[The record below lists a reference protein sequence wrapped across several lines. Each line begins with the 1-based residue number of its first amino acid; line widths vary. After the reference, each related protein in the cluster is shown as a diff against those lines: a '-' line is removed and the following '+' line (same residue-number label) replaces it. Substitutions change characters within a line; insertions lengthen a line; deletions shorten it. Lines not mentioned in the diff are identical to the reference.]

1 MQEYFT
7 GGCAAITGAGS
18 GIGAALA
25 RQVAVLGMD
34 VVIADISAERLD
46 RTEAELNSLGAR
58 VLAVP
63 TDVRDAAQVD
73 RLSDAAY
80 DRFGTVRLLVNNA
93 GVESVGH
100 IWDMSPETWARV
112 QEVNANG
119 TFHGIRSFVPRM
131 GANPNPSSV
140 VNVASIAAIT
150 SGTQNAAYFASK
162 HAVLGMTECL
172 HLECREQFPQM
183 SVSVVCP
190 AAVTTRIFEDALTD
204 QVSPGSSTANKLE
217 ATRKHI
223 RHDGITADNAAQRIL
238 AGAAEKQFWINTHP
252 ERFREIAANR
262 AAMLTRLSA
271 PQSNAWYPD
280 IQNFGLRDSRG

>member
-1 MQEYFT
+1 MNSLQQEFA
-7 GGCAAITGAGS
+7 GGCAVITGAGS

-25 RQVAVLGMD
+25 RQSAALGMD
-34 VVIADISAERLD
+34 VVIADISAERIG
-46 RTEAELNSLGAR
+46 RTEAELTGLGAR

-73 RLSDAAY
+73 RLSDAAH
-80 DRFGTVRLLVNNA
+80 DRFGAVRLLVNNA

-131 GANPNPSSV
+131 GANAAPSSV

-172 HLECREQFPQM
+172 HLECAEMFPQL

-190 AAVTTRIFEDALTD
+190 AAVTTRIFEDAITD
-204 QVSPGSSTANKLE
+204 GPAASSPTAEKLE
-217 ATRKHI
+217 ATRRHI
-223 RHDGITADNAAQRIL
+223 RDDGITAEDAAQRIL
-238 AGAAEKQFWINTHP
+238 TGVAEKRFWINTHP
-252 ERFREIAANR
+252 ERFAEIAERR
-262 AAMLTRLSA
+262 AAMLTSLSA
-271 PQSNAWYPD
+271 PRTNAWYANEQGSD
-280 IQNFGLRDSRG
+280 